1 MVWPKIKMP
10 ALFDYFAPERRPL
23 SIHMDTPQTATI
35 ATPRQLEEI
44 RVKRINTA
52 RIVKDTIFISLGI
65 MSATFGLKGFLLPD
79 GFLDGGAVGISL
91 LINATTG
98 FNLSYLIV
106 LINIPFI
113 LIGYTQVSKIFAI
126 KTLAAIVALAICVAI
141 FDFPVITHDKLL
153 ISFFGGFFL
162 GLGIGLSIR
171 GGSVLDGTEVLA
183 IYTSRVSALTVGDF
197 ILILNILIF
206 SVAAYLLNIETAL
219 YAILTYLV
227 ASKIVDFVVHGIEE
241 YTSVIIVSQKS
252 DEIKRAI
259 IEKMGRGVT
268 VLKGRSGYGKQ
279 GHREHDIDVLYTVIT
294 RLELQKLKTEIAKLD
309 AEAFVVE
316 NSVNDIKGGM
326 IKKRPLTD

>member
-1 MVWPKIKMP
+1 MN
-10 ALFDYFAPERRPL
+10 
-23 SIHMDTPQTATI
+23 TPQPAVL
-35 ATPRQLEEI
+35 ATPQELNEI
-44 RVKRINTA
+44 RVRRITIA
-52 RIVKDTIFISLGI
+52 RIIKDTFFISLGI
-65 MSATFGLKGFLLPD
+65 LSATFGLRGFLLPD

-91 LINATTG
+91 LINALTD
-98 FNLSYLIV
+98 FNLSYLIII
-106 LINIPFI
+106 INIPFI
-113 LIGYTQVSKIFAI
+113 IIGYTQVSRMFAI
-126 KTLAAIVALAICVAI
+126 KTLVAIVALAVCVELI
-141 FDFPVITHDKLL
+141 HFPLITHDKLL

-183 IYTSRVSALTVGDF
+183 IYTSRNTALTVGDF

-252 DEIKRAI
+252 DVIKDAI
-259 IEKMGRGVT
+259 IQRMGRGVT
-268 VLKGRSGYGKQ
+268 VLKGKSGYGKQ
-279 GHREHDIDVLYTVIT
+279 GHREQDIDVLYTVIT

-309 AEAFVVE
+309 PDAFMVE

-326 IKKRPLTD
+326 IKKRPLTH

>member
-1 MVWPKIKMP
+1 MNTT
-10 ALFDYFAPERRPL
+10 E
-23 SIHMDTPQTATI
+23 TATI
-35 ATPRQLEEI
+35 ATPQELQAI
-44 RVKRINTA
+44 RVRRINTT
-52 RIVKDTIFISLGI
+52 RIIKDIFFISLGI
-65 MSATFGLKGFLLPD
+65 LSATFGLKGFLLPD

-91 LINATTG
+91 LINAVTG
-98 FNLSYLIV
+98 INLSYLIV

-113 LIGYTQVSKIFAI
+113 LIGYTQVSKIFAM
-126 KTLAAIVALAICVAI
+126 KTLVAIVALAICVAI
-141 FDFPVITHDKLL
+141 IDFPLITHDKLL

-183 IYTSRVSALTVGDF
+183 IYTSRISALTVGDF

-241 YTSVIIVSQKS
+241 YTSVIIVSKKS
-252 DEIKRAI
+252 NSIKKAI

-268 VLKGRSGYGKQ
+268 ILKGKSGFGKQ
-279 GHREHDIDVLYTVIT
+279 GHREEDIDVIYTVIT

-309 AEAFVVE
+309 EDAFVVE

-326 IKKRPLTD
+326 IKKRPLTDYKKGKRE